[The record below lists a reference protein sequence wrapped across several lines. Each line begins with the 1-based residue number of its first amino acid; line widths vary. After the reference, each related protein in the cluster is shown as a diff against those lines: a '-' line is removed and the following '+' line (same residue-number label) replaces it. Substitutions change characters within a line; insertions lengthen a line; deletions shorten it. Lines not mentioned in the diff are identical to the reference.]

1 VIHTGTKEID
11 MRKKFGFTAVLVAAA
26 MVVLPVTA
34 ANASS
39 TSTNAGG
46 GLWQYGVESGLVGKV
61 YSNYHHASK
70 NHTATACD
78 GSLSHHCKQV
88 AAVKGAWAKAS
99 TNKSNSGNTAYWNT
113 L

>member
-1 VIHTGTKEID
+1 MKTKT
-11 MRKKFGFTAVLVAAA
+11 KLFGIAGATALALGFATVA
-26 MVVLPVTA
+26 LPVTA

-46 GLWQYGVESGLVGKV
+46 GLWQYGVEDGLVGHV
-61 YSNYHHASK
+61 YSNYQHSTK

-78 GSLSHHCKQV
+78 GSIAHTCKQ
-88 AAVKGAWAKAS
+88 AAAIKGAWANAS
-99 TNKSNSGNTAYWNT
+99 TNKSNGGNTAFWNT

>member
-1 VIHTGTKEID
+1 MRTKI
-11 MRKKFGFTAVLVAAA
+11 GVAAVLVAAA
-26 MVVLPVTA
+26 AMVALPVTA

-46 GLWQYGVESGLVGKV
+46 GLWQYGVEAGLVGHV
-61 YSNYHHASK
+61 YSNYHHSSK

-78 GSLSHHCKQV
+78 GSIAHTCKQ
-88 AAVKGAWAKAS
+88 AAAIKGAWAKAA
-99 TNKSNSGNTAYWNT
+99 TNKSNGGNTAFWNT